1 MENKAYAVL
10 SGIFALLL
18 TCALLTGLWWLA
30 GTHTEQTTYHIL
42 SKIAVSGLNPQ
53 AAVRYRG
60 VDIGRVSDIRLDPAQ
75 ASNILIDVD
84 VDSSVRLTRGTFAQL
99 ASQGLTGLAY
109 IELDDSGA
117 NPSPLGELVIPLR
130 PSAMNEIM
138 SSGKAI
144 ITKTEQLEDTAAQL
158 LTTLNQLLNQKNT
171 QKIAQLVDNMERSSE
186 ALDPLL
192 RSSQQT
198 SEKVGKLM
206 DEIHPHELSAAL
218 DAVRQ
223 ASLSTQETADAA
235 RPALLKMQESLA
247 EFERVSRHI
256 EQVTADLGDNLNSET
271 LPRAYQL
278 TDQLHRDAQS
288 LNKLMDT
295 LEQNPQSPIFGK
307 PLSQPGPGEKG
318 FQP

>member
-1 MENKAYAVL
+1 
-10 SGIFALLL
+10 
-18 TCALLTGLWWLA
+18 
-30 GTHTEQTTYHIL
+30 
-42 SKIAVSGLNPQ
+42 
-53 AAVRYRG
+53 
-60 VDIGRVSDIRLDPAQ
+60 
-75 ASNILIDVD
+75 
-84 VDSSVRLTRGTFAQL
+84 
-99 ASQGLTGLAY
+99 
-109 IELDDSGA
+109 
-117 NPSPLGELVIPLR
+117 
-130 PSAMNEIM
+130 MNEIM

-144 ITKTEQLEDTAAQL
+144 IIKTEQLEDTAAQL
-158 LTTLNQLLNQKNT
+158 LTTLNQLLNQKNA

-186 ALDPLL
+186 ALEPLL

-198 SEKVGKLM
+198 SEKVGKLV
-206 DEIHPHELSAAL
+206 DEIHPRELTAAL

-223 ASLSTQETADAA
+223 ASLSTKETADAA

-271 LPRAYQL
+271 LPRAHQL